1 MAFLFEAPELDPDE
15 VSTLLQVRAT
25 SAARRGDERLN
36 YSGHVVGVEEHGWWS
51 LSTEG
56 AVDSKDINEHFRYLR
71 DRLNVTREILDSIA
85 PNGRTYI
92 DVLWESTYLYAG
104 TGPLLDA
111 EAIDWAAAVGA
122 GMGFDIYQVAD
133 DENAV

>member
-1 MAFLFEAPELDPDE
+1 M
-15 VSTLLQVRAT
+15 
-25 SAARRGDERLN
+25 
-36 YSGHVVGVEEHGWWS
+36 
-51 LSTEG
+51 STEG

-92 DVLWESTYLYAG
+92 DVLWQSTYLYGG

-111 EAIDWAAAVGA
+111 EAIGWAAAVGA

-133 DENAV
+133 DEDAV